1 MSYRRAQRR
10 AVNLNV
16 LLDNRLSTL
25 TNAHNYDGDLHIE
38 RNETVGGNLDVSGD
52 LTVGGD
58 IRARSYYAT
67 GNYYL
72 DNYVLI
78 PAGTIIQSAAMLE
91 PEGWFDCDGRTL
103 SVFVNADLFDAIG
116 YTYGGVYRGADL
128 SLNRVADLSF
138 NIPDMR
144 GRVGI
149 GAGIGAGNDPN
160 TYLTARILGAKSG
173 VETHALN
180 MDEIPSHNHGG
191 STGSTESAAT
201 NSTEAG
207 AGGFAGSHAVAD
219 NGSHSH
225 TIPSQG
231 GGQGHNNMQPFLV
244 IRYLIK
250 Y

>member
-1 MSYRRAQRR
+1 MRAQRR
-10 AVNLNV
+10 AVNRQV

-25 TNAHNYDGDLHIE
+25 TNAHNYVGDLHIE

-52 LTVGGD
+52 LTVMGD

-91 PEGWFDCDGRTL
+91 PEGWLDCDGRTL
-103 SVFVNADLFDAIG
+103 SVFANADLFDAIG
-116 YTYGGVYRGADL
+116 YEYSVGVYGGE
-128 SLNRVADLSF
+128 DLSF

-144 GRVGI
+144 GRVGV
-149 GAGIGAGNDPN
+149 GYGTGSG
-160 TYLTARILGAKSG
+160 LTARSLGAKG
-173 VETHALN
+173 GAETHTLTKGEMPA
-180 MDEIPSHNHGG
+180 HNHGG
-191 STGSTESAAT
+191 STGSTTGAT
-201 NSTEAG
+201 TSNTAVGSSTLL
-207 AGGFAGSHAVAD
+207 GGSDVAD
-219 NGSHSH
+219 DGSHSH
-225 TIPSQG
+225 TIASDG
-231 GGQGHNNMQPFLV
+231 SGNAHNNMQPFLV

>member
-10 AVNLNV
+10 AVNRQV

-38 RNETVGGNLDVSGD
+38 RNATIGGNLDVSGD
-52 LTVGGD
+52 LH
-58 IRARSYYAT
+58 ARSYYAT

-78 PAGTIIQSAAMLE
+78 PAGTIIQSAAFNE
-91 PEGWFDCDGRTL
+91 PEGWFDCNGRTL
-103 SVFVNADLFDAIG
+103 LVAEYAYLFSAIG
-116 YTYGGVYRGADL
+116 YGYSIGVYSG
-128 SLNRVADLSF
+128 ADLSF

-144 GRVGI
+144 GRIGVGSGNGSGLLAKTLGTTG
-149 GAGIGAGNDPN
+149 GAESH
-160 TYLTARILGAKSG
+160 TLT
-173 VETHALN
+173 V
-180 MDEIPSHNHGG
+180 DEMPAHDHGG
-191 STGSTESAAT
+191 STGSTNAALIG
-201 NSTEAG
+201 STTTASIAG
-207 AGGFAGSHAVAD
+207 HEVAD

-231 GGQGHNNMQPFLV
+231 GGSAHNNMQPYVVL
-244 IRYLIK
+244 RYLIK